1 MVRDPGKTS
10 TSIWDTAGA
19 VAMAL
24 AVFFLVAQ
32 IIYFHFV
39 YLAGLSFAL
48 AMVFWLVDRLVGEG
62 QRHG

>member
-1 MVRDPGKTS
+1 
-10 TSIWDTAGA
+10 
-19 VAMAL
+19 MAL
-24 AVFFLVAQ
+24 AVFFLAAQ

-48 AMVFWLVDRLVGEG
+48 AMVFWLVDRLAGEG